1 MAVNLTHVMTDGQ
14 KDAAAVLE
22 TCMMLCLEAHYG
34 QRDRNGLPYCL
45 HPIRVS
51 NRVPTIRA
59 KSLALI
65 HDTIEDGPI
74 DFVQRLS
81 LLLPYDLVQ
90 SCLLLS
96 RVEGETYENYIE
108 RIATQGESDELLVK
122 LADLQDNSDI
132 SRMDESA
139 RRASV
144 ERYHPAY
151 DRLVGVLS
159 QKGATHIPIV

>member
-1 MAVNLTHVMTDGQ
+1 MGMNLTHVMTDGQ
-14 KDAAAVLE
+14 RDAAAVLE
-22 TCMMLCLEAHYG
+22 SCMMLCMEAHYG

-65 HDTIEDGPI
+65 HDTIEDGPEH
-74 DFVQRLS
+74 FVERLS
-81 LLLPYDLVQ
+81 ELLPYDLVQ

-96 RVEGETYENYIE
+96 RVEGESYKNYIE
-108 RIATQGESDELLVK
+108 RVATQGGVDEIQVK
-122 LADLQDNSDI
+122 LADLEDNSSI
-132 SRMDESA
+132 SRMDDNA
-139 RRASV
+139 RRMSI

-151 DRLVGVLS
+151 DRLITALKT
-159 QKGATHIPIV
+159 KGAAHIPIV